1 MRMEQFEYVYMVAK
15 YHSMNAAAQ
24 HLHVSQQNISK
35 SIKQL
40 EDALNVKIFNRT
52 RKGVFVTQKGE
63 LVVDFAE
70 NQIEKL
76 KDIKEQLILM
86 QKEKISGMLNLCTM
100 NSGSCMI
107 VPEMLCKFY
116 KAYPNVNLNIT
127 EANIDGVMQKVIDES
142 ADIGIVAYSIVN
154 DMIYPIIDEKLQL
167 FPLFSGKWHYWV
179 SSISKFAEKG
189 WITFSEANKASILID
204 DAIDVECLVNLYKL
218 FGLKANLGHHSR
230 NLHVLGKLIAEQQG
244 VLPDILFGSGELL
257 YGYALEGL
265 NGVVSVPVIN
275 CPGYAGVG
283 YIIKK
288 NREKEL
294 LLKFTM
300 EYLKELTEK
309 ENMA

>member
-1 MRMEQFEYVYMVAK
+1 MEQFEYVYMVAM
-15 YHSMNAAAQ
+15 YHSMNAAAH
-24 HLHVSQQNISK
+24 HLHVSQQNVSK

-40 EDALNVKIFNRT
+40 EDDLNVKIFNRT
-52 RKGVFVTQKGE
+52 RQGVVVTEKGK
-63 LVVDFAE
+63 LVVAFAE
-70 NQIEKL
+70 TQIEKL
-76 KDIKEQLILM
+76 KDIKEQLALI

-107 VPEMLCKFY
+107 VPEMLCEFY

-127 EANIDGVMQKVIDES
+127 EAKIYGVMQKVIDES
-142 ADIGIVAYSIVN
+142 ADIGIVTYSVVN
-154 DMIYPIIDEKLQL
+154 DMIYPQVDGELKL

-179 SSISKFAEKG
+179 SAYSKFAEKG
-189 WITFSEANKASILID
+189 WITFSEANKTSILVD
-204 DAIDVECLVNLYKL
+204 DAIDVEYLVKLYEL
-218 FGLKANLGHHSR
+218 FGLKANLGHRSR

-265 NGVVSVPVIN
+265 NGVVSVPVTN
-275 CPGYAGVG
+275 CSGYAGVG

-288 NREKEL
+288 NRDKEL
-294 LLKFTM
+294 LLNFTM